1 MGNLAD
7 HIRKNGT
14 FLQDAQFKVFDEE
27 KSLYYI
33 R

>member
-14 FLQDAQFKVFDEE
+14 FLEGPQFKVFDEE
-27 KSLYYI
+27 KTLYYI